1 MRNLADFIHHMEGG
15 DQNFTIWVHDSNK
28 RYKKLL
34 VSDCKSIN
42 LNDFLENQ
50 LNVIVEITA
59 LDGSNQAYLL
69 LPEINAASIT
79 EKSFL
84 ISMLKQLN
92 YGKGKLEQ
100 LRNTTARLS
109 LFFPLKTDPRICF
122 FCLHE
127 DNIHFLLGDIIRII
141 IYLLI
146 IL

>member
-69 LPEINAASIT
+69 LPEINAASTI
-79 EKSFL
+79 SFDNGEV
-84 ISMLKQLN
+84 ISYIDAK
-92 YGKGKLEQ
+92 
-100 LRNTTARLS
+100 AA
-109 LFFPLKTDPRICF
+109 
-122 FCLHE
+122 
-127 DNIHFLLGDIIRII
+127 
-141 IYLLI
+141 
-146 IL
+146 